1 MNADEIM
8 VLLQVA
14 QSYDS
19 RNIDRLMQ
27 SAWLDAS
34 QRACWDRDAALAAVR
49 AHYAE
54 STERIMPGHV
64 TARIR
69 AARPAPGYAPKYV
82 RELLPAPPATAEQRE
97 AARRLFVP
105 TGRTQRAGNEGLR
118 ARRRGLEGPEASQG
132 GRVPQRAFTG
142 DLGAIFKRAR
152 KDDR

>member
-34 QRACWDRDAALAAVR
+34 QRARWDRDAALVAVR

-69 AARPAPGYAPKYV
+69 AARPAPGYAPKYQ
-82 RELLPAPPATAEQRE
+82 RELLPAPPATTEQRE
-97 AARRLFVP
+97 EARRLFVP
-105 TGRTQRAGNEGLR
+105 TGRTQGGRKPGLSRRWRREAPVRGTEG
-118 ARRRGLEGPEASQG
+118 GPE
-132 GRVPQRAFTG
+132 PQRAFAG
-142 DLGAIFKRAR
+142 DLGAIIKGAR
-152 KDDR
+152 KDAQ